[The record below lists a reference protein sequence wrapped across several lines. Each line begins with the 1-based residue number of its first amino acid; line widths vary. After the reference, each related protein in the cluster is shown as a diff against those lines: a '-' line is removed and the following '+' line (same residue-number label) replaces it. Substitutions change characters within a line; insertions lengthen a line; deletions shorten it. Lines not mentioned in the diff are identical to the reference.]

1 MKIALTGARLLD
13 GTGREPVDD
22 SVVVIDG
29 DSIMQ
34 VGESRR
40 VTVPS
45 DAHRVDIQGKVVMP
59 GMIDVHTH
67 LYLGCETNPLS
78 RLRDLTPFTAIR
90 AAVYAQRMLE
100 AGFTSI
106 RDLGSWGFVCVALKR
121 AIEAGLVPGPRML
134 VAGHAIYSTGGH
146 LDLFLRPEIAVDR
159 PGEADGPDE
168 VRRAARSQLRAGAD
182 VIKLMVTGGILSSGD
197 SPDDVQMT
205 IDEMSAAVEV
215 ARGASKTVSA
225 HAHGTKGIKD
235 AISAG
240 ADTIEHGTFIDDEG
254 IEMMLERDLYLVPTF
269 VAGHHLAQ
277 EGLAGGVPAYAISK
291 LEKTAEARQET
302 FQKALAAGVKIALG
316 TDCGTPFNEPG
327 KNALELELLVA
338 NGMSPMQALVA
349 ATRGGAEVLGLSD
362 RLGTLEKGKL
372 ADLLVTDCDPLADIA
387 GLCDRSGMA
396 LIMKAGSVVGGYK
409 AAHLLDGG

>member
-1 MKIALTGARLLD
+1 MKFALVGAKLVD
-13 GTGREPVDD
+13 GTGREPVEN
-22 SVVVIDG
+22 SVVLVDG
-29 DSIMQ
+29 DSI
-34 VGESRR
+34 VEIGELGHI
-40 VTVPS
+40 VIPS
-45 DAHRVDIQGKVVMP
+45 DACRVDIEGKVVMP

-90 AAVYAQRMLE
+90 AAVYARRMLE

-146 LDLFLRPEIAVDR
+146 LDLFLRPEMAADR
-159 PGEADGPDE
+159 PGEANGPDE
-168 VRRAARSQLRAGAD
+168 VRRAARIQIRAGAD

-205 IDEMSAAVEV
+205 MDEMRAAVEV

-235 AISAG
+235 AIAAG
-240 ADTIEHGTFIDDEG
+240 VDTIEHGTFIDDEG

-269 VAGHHLAQ
+269 AAGHHLAQ
-277 EGLAGGVPAYAISK
+277 EGLAGGIPAYAVAK
-291 LEKTAEARQET
+291 LEKTATARRET
-302 FQKALAAGVKIALG
+302 FQKALAAGVNIALG
-316 TDCGTPFNEPG
+316 TDCGTPFNQAG
-327 KNALELELLVA
+327 NNALELELLVA

-349 ATRGGAEVLGLSD
+349 ATKGGAEVIGLSD

-372 ADLLVTDCDPLADIA
+372 ADLLVTDCDPLTEIG
-387 GLCDRSGMA
+387 GLCDKSKMA
-396 LIMKAGSVVGGYK
+396 LIMKAGAVVGGYE
-409 AAHLLDGG
+409 AEHLADGG